1 MQSRKNNYNGFAIF
15 FMFIGILLFIL
26 GNPINYTYSR
36 YANLPFGEMAYI
48 GEETV
53 SISGI
58 DVIFGWKYSSKLYSD
73 LNPYAII
80 AILFTLFSIILTFLV
95 TRKKLKENI
104 LTICVLLLLTS
115 SIFVLLSTH
124 FFPLNIENKE
134 DFSLSIMGIIS
145 GCSLL
150 LSTFCLTCS
159 RWLITENN
167 PKVENSE
174 QSKIED
180 NE

>member
-1 MQSRKNNYNGFAIF
+1 MKSRKNNYNGFAIVC
-15 FMFIGILLFIL
+15 MFIGILLFVV
-26 GNPINYTYSR
+26 GSPINY
-36 YANLPFGEMAYI
+36 
-48 GEETV
+48 ETINSCGRFACGKMNV
-53 SISGI
+53 SISGM

-80 AILFTLFSIILTFLV
+80 AILFTLFSIILTILV
-95 TRKKLKENI
+95 TRRKLKEEI
-104 LTICVLLLLTS
+104 LTVCVLLMLTS

-159 RWLITENN
+159 RWLITENI
-167 PKVENSE
+167 E
-174 QSKIED
+174 QSKTED